1 MTHVLVAVEKNIS
14 IAMENKNLVM
24 KGIVQLLILLTCVL
38 CADSA
43 SAQLNLVEDKEI
55 SELLELYKETN
66 KQSQV
71 IRAWRIQIIT
81 TDDRITMEESIKKFE
96 ELYPDVK
103 YSWQHNP
110 PYYQVRIGAYEKREY
125 LEAFLLKL
133 KEDFQA
139 AIPVKDDIQK
149 AEIIYGQ

>member
-1 MTHVLVAVEKNIS
+1 MTHVLVAVEKNINT
-14 IAMENKNLVM
+14 AMENKSLAM
-24 KGIVQLLILLTCVL
+24 KGIVQLLFLLTFLL

-43 SAQLNLVEDKEI
+43 SAQLNLVEEKEI
-55 SELLELYKETN
+55 RELLELYKETN
-66 KQSQV
+66 QQSQV

-81 TDDRITMEESIKKFE
+81 TDDRIIMEESIKLFE
-96 ELYPDVK
+96 ELYPDVEYK
-103 YSWQHNP
+103 WQHNP
-110 PYYQVRIGAYEKREY
+110 PYYQVRIGAYEKREH

-133 KEDFQA
+133 KEDFPA